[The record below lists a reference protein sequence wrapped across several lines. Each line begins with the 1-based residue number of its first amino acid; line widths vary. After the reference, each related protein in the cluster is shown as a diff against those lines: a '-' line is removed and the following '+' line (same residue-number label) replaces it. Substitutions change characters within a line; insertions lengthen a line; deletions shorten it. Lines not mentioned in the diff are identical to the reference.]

1 MRPIQSFIHLAT
13 QSSHGIAAI
22 EPFLDIIVVVVVVVV
37 DSGLVRKVRV
47 SVVDQ
52 VWSEELERV
61 GLVVGV
67 SVPIR
72 GPDIQYLESLS
83 SRITEN
89 IIKQHHQIF
98 I

>member
-1 MRPIQSFIHLAT
+1 MASV
-13 QSSHGIAAI
+13 AAI
-22 EPFLDIIVVVVVVVV
+22 EPFLDIIIVVVVVVVV
-37 DSGLVRKVRV
+37 DSGLVRIVRV

-61 GLVVGV
+61 RLVVRV

-72 GPDIQYLESLS
+72 GPDIEYLELLY

-89 IIKQHHQIF
+89 IIKQHHQIC

>member
-1 MRPIQSFIHLAT
+1 MASV
-13 QSSHGIAAI
+13 AAI
-22 EPFLDIIVVVVVVVV
+22 EPFLDIIIVVVVVV
-37 DSGLVRKVRV
+37 DSGLERIVRV
-47 SVVDQ
+47 SVADQ

-61 GLVVGV
+61 RLVVGV

-72 GPDIQYLESLS
+72 GPDIQYLELHY

-98 I
+98 IQN